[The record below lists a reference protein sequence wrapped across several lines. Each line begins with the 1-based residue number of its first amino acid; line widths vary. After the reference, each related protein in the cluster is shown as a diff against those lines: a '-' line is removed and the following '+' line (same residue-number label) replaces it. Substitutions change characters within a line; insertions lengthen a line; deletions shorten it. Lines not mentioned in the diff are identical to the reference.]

1 MFYENLKTNSLPKL
15 TKIINQV
22 LILIGLLITE
32 SVLNFK
38 FTKFVRLN
46 DFYKKVLIV
55 INRLNDY

>member
-46 DFYKKVLIV
+46 DFYKKVMIV